1 MAKAERAAAKAA
13 AGRETSHTDSQN
25 VVHQKEATQ
34 EPQGVPKNAKAT
46 TAAGGRPIVRLDD
59 SLTVLETYQS
69 VAEASRSIGISAKSL
84 RDAARGVQKHA
95 GGYVWRYADELES

>member
-1 MAKAERAAAKAA
+1 M
-13 AGRETSHTDSQN
+13 
-25 VVHQKEATQ
+25 
-34 EPQGVPKNAKAT
+34 
-46 TAAGGRPIVRLDD
+46 RLDD

-69 VAEASRSIGISAKSL
+69 VAEASRSIGISAKCL